1 MPHRANSFHALR
13 LLAATMVISAHAFA
27 LSGRGADP
35 VSAYTG
41 GASSGAVAVSM
52 FFVMSGWLVTAS
64 FASDPHLTRFVA
76 RRLLRIFPALA
87 ATVAA
92 TALAIGPL
100 ATTLSTREYFEHPLT
115 QGYFANVFLVRL
127 QDALPGVFAS
137 NPVAHAVNGSLWT
150 LQPEL
155 LCYIGIAGLGAC
167 ALLGRKTVAIALLV
181 TVASQQAMLAHV
193 DTSHSALLLKV
204 RLMLEFMVFFLSGSL
219 AWLLRDALT
228 FHWIA
233 VPVLFLALWVLGPA
247 GYGQL
252 VLFALLPYA
261 TLSVALEDT
270 GTCTFFDRI
279 GDWSYGTYL
288 WAFPIQ
294 QSLMA
299 WDARMPLMPF
309 MAFSIILSWLAGAV
323 SWHLVER
330 RALALKPAT
339 RTRR

>member
-13 LLAATMVISAHAFA
+13 LLAATMVIHAHAFV
-27 LSGRGADP
+27 LSGSGPDP

-41 GASSGAVAVSM
+41 GASSGAVAVWM
-52 FFVMSGWLVTAS
+52 FFVISGWLVTAS
-64 FASDPHLTRFVA
+64 YASDPHLARFTA

-87 ATVAA
+87 LTVVA
-92 TALAIGPL
+92 TALLLGPMV
-100 ATTLSTREYFEHPLT
+100 TTLPAADYFRHPSTPAYL
-115 QGYFANVFLVRL
+115 GNVFLVRL
-127 QDALPGVFAS
+127 QDLLPGVFAA
-137 NPVAHAVNGSLWT
+137 NPFPNAVNGSLWT

-167 ALLGRKTVAIALLV
+167 ALLRAEAVAAALLV
-181 TVASQQAMLAHV
+181 SIASQQAMLAYA
-193 DTSHSALLLKV
+193 DTTHWAVLLKV

-219 AWLLRDALT
+219 AWLLRDAIR

-233 VPVLFLALWVLGPA
+233 VPVLFAALCALGPA

-261 TLSVALEDT
+261 TLSVALLDT
-270 GTCTFFDRI
+270 GTSSFFERI

-299 WDARMPLMPF
+299 WDARMPLPLF
-309 MAFSIILSWLAGAV
+309 MLSSVILSWLAGAL

-330 RALALKPAT
+330 RALAFKPA
-339 RTRR
+339 RRAR